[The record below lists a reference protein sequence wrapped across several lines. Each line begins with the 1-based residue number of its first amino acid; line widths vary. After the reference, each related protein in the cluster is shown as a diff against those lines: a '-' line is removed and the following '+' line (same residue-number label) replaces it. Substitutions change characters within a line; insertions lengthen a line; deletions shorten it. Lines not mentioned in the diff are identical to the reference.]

1 MHCFPVWRIDATFS
15 QRKGRYVNDAPL
27 KSKENNAEMK
37 LLKVDGVPHL
47 ALFASR
53 KIFKNEEIRYD
64 YGDSIENLPWRKKVL
79 YSLCYT

>member
-1 MHCFPVWRIDATFS
+1 
-15 QRKGRYVNDAPL
+15 
-27 KSKENNAEMK
+27 MK

-79 YSLCYT
+79 YSLC